1 MSRHESLPGFRAF
14 YPEDRARLGHLL
26 EVWRRSCRR
35 HGFREWEGPV
45 LEPLEVITA
54 KSGDEIVRQLFNF
67 TDKGERAVTLRPEMT
82 PTLARMVAARA
93 NALPKPI
100 RWFAV
105 GECYRYEKQQKGRLR
120 AFHQLNADLLG
131 EAGPGADAEII
142 ALCADCLL
150 SLGLPRDSF
159 AIRLSDRTLWFR
171 VLAALGVPDE
181 RVPAVLNAVDKLER
195 SAEPELLAAL
205 AEALAG
211 TPAEPARV
219 LADSRR
225 LAAVRSLAGLEAMAG
240 GDPAVAARLAE
251 WRELLG
257 LLAALGVADLV
268 KVDLGIVR
276 GVAYYTGFVFEAFDA
291 AGEQRA
297 LAGGGR
303 FDGLIERMGGPPMPA
318 VGFGMGDV
326 TVANLL
332 ESRGLMPAYAD
343 GPDFYAAILGP
354 DARPAALADV
364 AALRA
369 AGMRVEYNLRDGK
382 FPKLMQAAESA
393 GARFALVYG
402 GDEVARGA
410 AKLRDLASRSEA
422 EIPRGDLVPAL
433 RAVLEEGF
441 RAVQP

>member
-1 MSRHESLPGFRAF
+1 MSKFESLPGFRAF
-14 YPEDRARLGHLL
+14 YPEERARLGHILDI
-26 EVWRRSCRR
+26 WRRSCRR

-45 LEPLEVITA
+45 LEPLELYIA

-67 TDKGERAVTLRPEMT
+67 KDKGDRDVTLRPEMT

-100 RWFAV
+100 RWFAI

-142 ALCADCLL
+142 ALCVDCLL
-150 SLGLPRDSF
+150 GFGLPRDSF
-159 AIRLSDRTLWFR
+159 IIRLSDRTLWYR
-171 VLAALGVPDE
+171 VLASLGVPDE
-181 RVPAVLNAVDKLER
+181 RLAAVLGAVDKLER
-195 SAEPELLAAL
+195 STEPELLVMLAAAL
-205 AEALAG
+205 G
-211 TPAEPARV
+211 GVAEPSTV
-219 LADSRR
+219 LAAVRR
-225 LAAVRSLAGLEAMAG
+225 LAAVRSLPELEAIAG
-240 GDPAVAARLAE
+240 TDPSVLARLAE
-251 WRELLG
+251 WRELLD

-268 KVDLGIVR
+268 QVDLGIVR
-276 GVAYYTGFVFEAFDA
+276 GLAYYTGFVFEAFDS

-303 FDGLIERMGGPPMPA
+303 YDGLIERMGGPALPA

-332 ESRGLMPAYAD
+332 EARGLTPSYAD
-343 GPDFYAAILGP
+343 GPEFFVAILGA
-354 DARPAALADV
+354 DARAAALSDV
-364 AALRA
+364 AKLRA

-382 FPKLMQAAESA
+382 FPKLMQVAETA

-402 GDEVARGA
+402 GEEVARGV
-410 AKLRDLASRSEA
+410 AKVRDLASRSEA
-422 EIPRGDLVPAL
+422 QVPRGDLVPAL

-441 RAVQP
+441 GAIQP